1 MISTTEVDTNPSQAN
16 KINMPSRRSKR
27 SNSARL
33 TTCEEVLPKSRP
45 HSLSSFS
52 PRTTRT
58 GPTRTSWKAVHPTK
72 ALPNSKTTNSTTT
85 KTISNITA
93 VTSNNITIKTSSS
106 STMIRTR
113 ITSSRTSNT
122 IRAVL
127 AIRTDSTTTPMD
139 STRRI
144 IRIIRCSNRRLIRR
158 HRRRHS
164 TTLTSW
170 MEELAKVAT

>member
-1 MISTTEVDTNPSQAN
+1 MISTMEVDTNPSQAN
-16 KINMPSRRSKR
+16 KIKMPSPRSKR

-33 TTCEEVLPKSRP
+33 TTCEEVLHKSRP

-58 GPTRTSWKAVHPTK
+58 GPTRISWKVVQPTK
-72 ALPNSKTTNSTTT
+72 APPSSKTTNSTTT
-85 KTISNITA
+85 KTISNTTA
-93 VTSNNITIKTSSS
+93 VTSNNIMIKTSSS

-113 ITSSRTSNT
+113 ITSSSNT
-122 IRAVL
+122 IRAVP
-127 AIRTDSTTTPMD
+127 AIKTGSTTMPMD
-139 STRRI
+139 STHRT

-158 HRRRHS
+158 HRRKPS

-170 MEELAKVAT
+170 MEELAKVAA